1 MVPVKK
7 IVSLL
12 LIAICSLTLSLGCS
26 GDKKGTSGTS
36 GSTSGSPSGSKT
48 TPP

>member
-1 MVPVKK
+1 MKK

-26 GDKKGTSGTS
+26 GDKKGTGTS
-36 GSTSGSPSGSKT
+36 GTTSGSPSGSGSKT
-48 TPP
+48 TP